1 MGGSCHCNL
10 APILTRKPVGKGPE
24 PLSDQS
30 QPQIKGAWAGGR
42 PWKMGPLMA
51 PQTVGLC
58 NAAHKSLRNTEFC
71 PRMEVRKLR
80 KRSLFQKG
88 GRSDPA
94 TNRESSGAWR
104 LYADMM
110 CSPMVPLI
118 TAGSTP
124 CTHHVPYVPERGYPD
139 RSLLQVQV
147 KTRRVKL
154 QRARNQI
161 YVDRM
166 TNE

>member
-1 MGGSCHCNL
+1 
-10 APILTRKPVGKGPE
+10 
-24 PLSDQS
+24 
-30 QPQIKGAWAGGR
+30 
-42 PWKMGPLMA
+42 MGPLMA

-104 LYADMM
+104 LYADRD
-110 CSPMVPLI
+110 VF
-118 TAGSTP
+118 
-124 CTHHVPYVPERGYPD
+124 PD
-139 RSLLQVQV
+139 GASDYSRINTVYSSCPIRS
-147 KTRRVKL
+147 
-154 QRARNQI
+154 
-161 YVDRM
+161 
-166 TNE
+166 